1 MPTLIIIWETRDR
14 WVNLILSGCSSLKP
28 FHCNADH
35 PFLCGSV
42 VPVYSVWERLQKSF
56 SHIPTLRCICFYSVA
71 KHSAVFY
78 HILLDCEK
86 VNSNWVEFCK
96 SALFHL
102 SSVVI
107 PQDMSFHEHDVDDVC
122 RQSYE
127 DKSSPVIEVNQD
139 ALLMDYQS
147 SSPSVFATYSWI
159 QFMEAFDAIVTMGR
173 TVILKDAVRW
183 SHLLTHCLS
192 IFSLS
197 KSNHFYIV
205 STHITYNCATR
216 MRIVDDSKLP
226 ESLGDLVVPCVEPRG
241 GKATFGSTVLH
252 CCPPQSTQ
260 SNTIFCQTSLTRWLL
275 WTHSFIVHAL
285 VMFTSFHIYV
295 CLI

>member
-1 MPTLIIIWETRDR
+1 MIWNAHADHYLGDS
-14 WVNLILSGCSSLKP
+14 WPMSPAGKVNLILSGCSSLKP

-86 VNSNWVEFCK
+86 VNSTWVEFCK
-96 SALFHL
+96 STLFHL

-107 PQDMSFHEHDVDDVC
+107 PQDMFFHEHDEDDVC
-122 RQSYE
+122 RQSYGSQ

-205 STHITYNCATR
+205 STHITVYITVPHVCGSW
-216 MRIVDDSKLP
+216 MIVNYLNLW
-226 ESLGDLVVPCVEPRG
+226 ETLLFLVWNHGEAKPLSAPLFCTAAHHNPHSQTQYFARPHWPDG
-241 GKATFGSTVLH
+241 FFG
-252 CCPPQSTQ
+252 
-260 SNTIFCQTSLTRWLL
+260 LTLL
-275 WTHSFIVHAL
+275 LFMHL
-285 VMFTSFHIYV
+285 
-295 CLI
+295 

>member
-86 VNSNWVEFCK
+86 VNSTWVEFCK

-139 ALLMDYQS
+139 ALLMDYQV
-147 SSPSVFATYSWI
+147 SSPSVFATHSWI
-159 QFMEAFDAIVTMGR
+159 QFQGQWSWETLPASLMVTPPHS
-173 TVILKDAVRW
+173 LP
-183 SHLLTHCLS
+183 SHS

-197 KSNHFYIV
+197 KSNHFYIA

-216 MRIVDDSKLP
+216 MRIMDDSKLP